1 MLIGNAIR
9 LQTFSLVNL
18 AARDPRG
25 FLDINFFAS
34 WLLSLAFSAG
44 FLSVAIYNLYLVEKA
59 NSSENGLELLAE
71 QNPVVEALFIG
82 LKDTKQAKRFWSY
95 FILRR
100 FLIASIAVFL
110 KGNQTF

>member
-34 WLLSLAFSAG
+34 WLLSLAFSGG
-44 FLSVAIYNLYLVEKA
+44 FLTLAAYNLYLVEKA
-59 NSSENGLELLAE
+59 KSSENGLELLVE
-71 QNPVVEALFIG
+71 RNPVVEALFIG
-82 LKDTKQAKRFWSY
+82 LKDTRQAKRFWSY
-95 FILRR
+95 YIIRR
-100 FLIASIAVFL
+100 FIIASIAVFL
-110 KGNQTF
+110 KTSQTF